1 MSDDKYTYWRKS
13 SHSSGTGNC
22 VEVALPRWRKS
33 TYSNDSGNC
42 VEVTGAD
49 HLVAIRDTKQ
59 GHFGPMLEFTDGAWR
74 EFLAA
79 TKNGQQNP

>member
-1 MSDDKYTYWRKS
+1 MSADKYAFWRKS

-22 VEVALPRWRKS
+22 VKVALPRWRKS

-42 VEVTGAD
+42 VEVNRAD
-49 HLVAIRDTKQ
+49 RLVAIRDTKQ
-59 GHFGPMLEFTDGAWR
+59 GDLGPILEFTDGVWR

-79 TKNGQQNP
+79 TKNSQQNP